1 MCSHSS
7 DNRILKTLAL
17 VIVLALTTAFVFTPS
32 HITAQSAGRKL
43 SVQDIV
49 NLLTGDVPSDE
60 VAREA
65 RKAGISFQVT
75 PSITRQIKD
84 AGGTD
89 ALIQELRELAPH
101 ESPPATPPPTPH
113 PVPAPTPPTLSVVS
127 SPGQCQVYVDDE
139 PVGSTSQQGRLRL
152 TQIAPGQHSVRI
164 SLSGY
169 QESEQTVSLEPG
181 RITTVT
187 ASLQRIEAPP
197 PTPQPIPQPPA
208 PEPEPSPEPARVNQP
223 GYLGVLPAQ
232 QQPEGARGVVIS
244 GTQPG
249 GPAAQ
254 AGLKAYDTILAVNG
268 QQTTSPQELRSM
280 LATHQVGETVQI
292 TWYDGTRTVTRQVR
306 LSSPP
311 SQTQIPVQPIPTP
324 IPTPTPSLRLPHR
337 GVVTFNVAHDHG
349 QSGQVY
355 CTGIL
360 AVGNGMIYY
369 KGTNSSAGPSGVHN
383 YEIPLDS
390 VKEAHRNA
398 VYLVAIGAF
407 HIRTKRGSNYN
418 FVLLNA
424 QGQYQPPDSVLDAID
439 NAQGK

>member
-1 MCSHSS
+1 MLMRSLSG

-17 VIVLALTTAFVFTPS
+17 VLALMTVFAFAPS
-32 HITAQSAGRKL
+32 IDTAQSAGRKL
-43 SVQDIV
+43 SVQEIV

-89 ALIQELRELAPH
+89 DLIQELRELAPR
-101 ESPPATPPPTPH
+101 ESPAPTPPPTPH
-113 PVPAPTPPTLSVVS
+113 PVPTASPPTLSVIS
-127 SPGQCQVYVDDE
+127 NPGQCQVYVDDE

-152 TQIAPGQHSVRI
+152 TQLAAGQHSVRV

-169 QESEQTVSLEPG
+169 QESEQSVSLEPG
-181 RITTVT
+181 RVVTIT
-187 ASLQRIEAPP
+187 ANLQRIEAPP
-197 PTPQPIPQPPA
+197 PTPQPITPPPS
-208 PEPEPSPEPARVNQP
+208 PEPVPSPEPARVNNP

-232 QQPEGARGVVIS
+232 QQPQGARGVVIS

-268 QQTTSPQELRSM
+268 QHTPSPQELRGM
-280 LATHQVGETVQI
+280 LAAHQVGEIVQI
-292 TWYDGTRTVTRQVR
+292 TWYDGTQTVTRQIR

-311 SQTQIPVQPIPTP
+311 SQPQIPVQPV
-324 IPTPTPSLRLPHR
+324 PTPTPSLRLPHR
-337 GVVTFNVAHDHG
+337 GVVTFTVAHDHG

-369 KGTNSSAGPSGVHN
+369 KGANSSAGPSGVHN

-439 NAQGK
+439 NALGK

>member
-1 MCSHSS
+1 MCSHSG

-17 VIVLALTTAFVFTPS
+17 VLALTAVFAFAPS
-32 HITAQSAGRKL
+32 FVTAQNAGRKL

-60 VAREA
+60 VAKEA

-75 PSITRQIKD
+75 PAVAKQIKD

-89 ALIQELRELAPH
+89 ALIQELREFAPRGAA
-101 ESPPATPPPTPH
+101 PPTPPPTPH
-113 PVPAPTPPTLSVVS
+113 PVPAASPPTLLVESN
-127 SPGQCQVYVDDE
+127 PGQSQVYVDDE
-139 PVGSTSQQGRLRL
+139 PVGTTSQQGRLRL
-152 TQIAPGQHSVRI
+152 TQLAAGQHSVRV

-169 QESEQTVSLEPG
+169 QESEQTVTLEPG
-181 RITTVT
+181 RVTTVAAT
-187 ASLQRIEAPP
+187 LQRIEAPP
-197 PTPQPIPQPPA
+197 PTPEPIPQPPS
-208 PEPEPSPEPARVNQP
+208 PEPEPAEPARVNQP

-268 QQTTSPQELRSM
+268 QQTTTPQDLRAM
-280 LATHQVGETVQI
+280 LATHQVGEVVQI
-292 TWYDGTRTVTRQVR
+292 TWYNGTRNVTRQIR
-306 LSSPP
+306 LTAPP
-311 SQTQIPVQPIPTP
+311 EQAQITPQPTP
-324 IPTPTPSLRLPHR
+324 APSLKIPHR
-337 GVVTFNVAHDHG
+337 GVVTFTVAHDHG
-349 QSGQVY
+349 QSGKVY

-369 KGTNSSAGPSGVHN
+369 KGTNSSSGPSGLHN
-383 YEIPLDS
+383 YEIPLDT
-390 VKEAHRNA
+390 VREARKNT

-407 HIRTKRGSNYN
+407 HIRTKRGTNYN
-418 FVLLNA
+418 FVVLNK
-424 QGQYQPPDSVLDAID
+424 QGQYQPPDQVLDAID
-439 NAQGK
+439 NARGK

>member
-1 MCSHSS
+1 MCSQSG

-17 VIVLALTTAFVFTPS
+17 VLALTAVFAFAPS
-32 HITAQSAGRKL
+32 FGTAQNAGRKL

-60 VAREA
+60 VAKEA

-75 PSITRQIKD
+75 SAVVKQIKD

-89 ALIQELRELAPH
+89 DLIQELRDLAPRGA
-101 ESPPATPPPTPH
+101 PPPTSPPTPH
-113 PVPAPTPPTLSVVS
+113 PVPAASPPTLMVVS
-127 SPGQCQVYVDDE
+127 TPGQSQVYVDDE

-152 TQIAPGQHSVRI
+152 TQLAAGQHSVRV
-164 SLSGY
+164 SQSGY
-169 QESEQTVSLEPG
+169 LESEQTVTLEPG
-181 RITTVT
+181 RVTTVSAT
-187 ASLQRIEAPP
+187 LQRIEAPP
-197 PTPQPIPQPPA
+197 PTPEPIPQPPT
-208 PEPEPSPEPARVNQP
+208 PEPEPAEPPRVSQP

-232 QQPEGARGVVIS
+232 QQPQGARGVVIS

-280 LATHQVGETVQI
+280 LATHQVGEIVQI
-292 TWYDGTRTVTRQVR
+292 TWYDGTRTVTRQIR
-306 LSSPP
+306 LSTPP
-311 SQTQIPVQPIPTP
+311 SQPQITVQPAQP
-324 IPTPTPSLRLPHR
+324 PSLKMPHR
-337 GVVTFNVAHDHG
+337 GVVTFTVAHDHG

-369 KGTNSSAGPSGVHN
+369 KGTNSSTGPGGVHN
-383 YEIPLDS
+383 YEIPLDT

-407 HIRTKRGSNYN
+407 HIRTKRGTNYN
-418 FVLLNA
+418 FVVLNA
-424 QGQYQPPDSVLDAID
+424 QGQYQPPDQVLDAID
-439 NAQGK
+439 NAREK